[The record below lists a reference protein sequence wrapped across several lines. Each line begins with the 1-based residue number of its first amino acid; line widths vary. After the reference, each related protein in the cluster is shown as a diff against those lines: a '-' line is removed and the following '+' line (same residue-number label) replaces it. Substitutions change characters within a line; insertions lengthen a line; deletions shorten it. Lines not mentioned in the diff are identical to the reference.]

1 MTPLRLKLTEKCGN
15 IDEREKDAIK
25 SGLFTGLFFSGILG
39 GAIYSQS
46 ITVATFATMFLLTW
60 KKIM

>member
-1 MTPLRLKLTEKCGN
+1 M
-15 IDEREKDAIK
+15 DECEKDVIK

-39 GAIYSQS
+39 GALYSQS
-46 ITVATFATMFLLTW
+46 ITAALFGIMFLLTW